1 MIWFLIQKKIR
12 YVIFLNNGEV
22 PSIEWEA
29 VLKTVGDKTFAGAK
43 PVLSAFL
50 ILLQVFINTYEMKNL
65 K

>member
-43 PVLSAFL
+43 PVLSENNVQIYRQDL
-50 ILLQVFINTYEMKNL
+50 N
-65 K
+65 